1 VEVRYR
7 QKLSFASL
15 EPLFCR
21 RGLAFRAVPVT
32 TTVVRDGDVC
42 TILTARDMPTESRGA
57 AALDRA
63 HHLQLA
69 EAQVAD
75 VGATPGGSVVAE
87 DVRDLESGT
96 SHGYRRFRAVSDSD

>member
-1 VEVRYR
+1 METKSATIHWKMPIPAR
-7 QKLSFASL
+7 QLPITGSAHK
-15 EPLFCR
+15 
-21 RGLAFRAVPVT
+21 
-32 TTVVRDGDVC
+32 TTVVCDGDVC